1 MSGLPRMGRRAL
13 LVATVTAVAA
23 AVTLGAANPANAAP
37 IGEII
42 GEAAPGAIE
51 GRYLVVLKSDVV
63 GAAGTA
69 RAKENVRG
77 KAIGLAGR

>member
-1 MSGLPRMGRRAL
+1 MSGLPQMRRRAL
-13 LVATVTAVAA
+13 LLAAVTTVAA
-23 AVTLGAANPANAAP
+23 AVTLGAAGPANAAP

-63 GAAGTA
+63 GVAGTA
-69 RAKENVRG
+69 RAKESVRG
-77 KAIGLAGR
+77 